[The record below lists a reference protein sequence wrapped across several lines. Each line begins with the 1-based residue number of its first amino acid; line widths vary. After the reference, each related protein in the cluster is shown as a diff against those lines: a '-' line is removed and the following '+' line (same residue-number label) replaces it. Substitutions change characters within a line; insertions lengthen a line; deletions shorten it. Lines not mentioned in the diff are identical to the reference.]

1 MRKVTTP
8 LMILATSSLL
18 VACSSGDVITFDK
31 RLGPLTSQQIQT
43 LPKTLDGDIENA
55 RHTSYVLEGKGMKN
69 PKGNDE

>member
-18 VACSSGDVITFDK
+18 VACGSTESIIFDT
-31 RLGPLTSQQIQT
+31 RLGPVTSQQIQA
-43 LPKTLDGDIENA
+43 LPKTLDGDTQNA
-55 RHTSYVLEGKGMKN
+55 RHTSYTLEGKGMKD